1 MNTYKSMRFIALLAL
16 VLAFFL
22 PSVQAQKVIPP
33 FSFNGTLGKPVTFND
48 MPKGKTLFVL
58 YFSPDCDHCNKQ
70 ASLIQAELQ
79 RFDNAAFLWVNAF
92 NEMAEVKAFEQKYF
106 SGRAGQFFFAKD
118 DDFRFDSY
126 FGDSQVPSIY
136 VYDPQGVRIASYTIS
151 ADGHFDEVP
160 AATLAQHIR

>member
-1 MNTYKSMRFIALLAL
+1 MRFFSFQLALLL
-16 VLAFFL
+16 FL
-22 PSVQAQKVIPP
+22 SGTLFAQKVIPP
-33 FSFNGTLGKPVTFND
+33 FSFNGTQGKPVTFND

-70 ASLIQAELQ
+70 AALIQAELQ
-79 RFDNAAFLWVNAF
+79 RFDKAAFLWVNAF
-92 NEMAEVKAFEQKYF
+92 NEMAEIKAFEQKYF
-106 SGRAGQFFFAKD
+106 PGRAGQFFFAKD